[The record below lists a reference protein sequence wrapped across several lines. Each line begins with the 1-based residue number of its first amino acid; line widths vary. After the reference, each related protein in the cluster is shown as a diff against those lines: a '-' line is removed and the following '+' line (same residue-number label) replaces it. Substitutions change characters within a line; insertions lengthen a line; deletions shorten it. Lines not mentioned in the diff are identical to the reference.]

1 MVHSIQNFE
10 GLTHVDKIS
19 WIVEVQETA
28 TKLSGLKTKAVT
40 RVDNL
45 EGVEI
50 HTLRRRRC
58 QYGSHSW
65 PAASM
70 HSSTAFASSGLMLRI
85 LSSAFGDL
93 STKFC
98 HASKRIAE
106 GEVEPGLKTESA
118 DAMEKVMFKG

>member
-1 MVHSIQNFE
+1 M
-10 GLTHVDKIS
+10 
-19 WIVEVQETA
+19 EVQESTTELCGLE
-28 TKLSGLKTKAVT
+28 TK
-40 RVDNL
+40 VDMCVENL

-58 QYGSHSW
+58 QYGSHSC

-98 HASKRIAE
+98 HASKRMAE
-106 GEVEPGLKTESA
+106 GEVEPGLKTERA
-118 DAMEKVMFKG
+118 DATGKVTFRN